1 MGAGS
6 AAVISGAHECWKK
19 SVPGWTTARSGSR
32 EWLGHW
38 SGLTCYAPGKVD
50 RPIFKT
56 YRDTVDLTGIA
67 VIPTGP
73 RYMPYGW
80 VFVVAVVALILLI
93 FIRVY
98 VIGDRSRRRTG
109 HRSG

>member
-1 MGAGS
+1 M
-6 AAVISGAHECWKK
+6 
-19 SVPGWTTARSGSR
+19 
-32 EWLGHW
+32 
-38 SGLTCYAPGKVD
+38 
-50 RPIFKT
+50 
-56 YRDTVDLTGIA
+56 LTGVA
-67 VIPTGP
+67 VMPTMP

-98 VIGDRSRRRTG
+98 VIGGRSRRRIAHRSRRRAG